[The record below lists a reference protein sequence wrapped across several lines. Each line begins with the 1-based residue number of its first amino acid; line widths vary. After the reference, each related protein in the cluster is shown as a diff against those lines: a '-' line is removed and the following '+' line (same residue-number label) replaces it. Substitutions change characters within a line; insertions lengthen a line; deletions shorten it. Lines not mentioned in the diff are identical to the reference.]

1 MMKKTSMQTSMFKPR
16 IIISSLLNAIISLKC
31 FISNGP
37 WCKTIIIR
45 GEYSDDAARQYYR
58 LCHRYPKKKKKKK
71 KRKEENIYVLSL
83 SLSFSIYRSV
93 PISQSLSRAHNVLSC
108 ARENEP
114 MID

>member
-1 MMKKTSMQTSMFKPR
+1 VPP
-16 IIISSLLNAIISLKC
+16 I
-31 FISNGP
+31 
-37 WCKTIIIR
+37 
-45 GEYSDDAARQYYR
+45 
-58 LCHRYPKKKKKKK
+58 PKEEEEEEEK
-71 KRKEENIYVLSL
+71 KRRKYIRFVSL